1 MAKAQQVDD
10 ILKMWSWTQLPP
22 CPFALGMPQKICTK
36 KSQTHELLTLCQ
48 EKSYT
53 SQVNCSN
60 KGYLIQ
66 SDGTTKYLA
75 CVSAQV

>member
-1 MAKAQQVDD
+1 MAFSKCGAG
-10 ILKMWSWTQLPP
+10 LSYHLAL
-22 CPFALGMPQKICTK
+22 ALGMPQKICTK
-36 KSQTHELLTLCQ
+36 KSQTQGLLTLCQ

-66 SDGTTKYLA
+66 GDGTPKYLA
-75 CVSAQV
+75 CVSAKA